1 MRLVR
6 PALAVAVWATVM
18 STFGGFS
25 TTAFAQ
31 SVEGR
36 LPELVTDRPDFTESS
51 DVVGRGIV
59 QFEMGTT
66 FESDGQAEARDR
78 ALTVPLGLMRVGVS
92 RRLELR
98 LSSDGYVVNSL
109 GAGFAKATSRGQA
122 DIEVGAKY
130 VFRETGQGGFA
141 FAVIPMMSLPTGND
155 VFSSGTVDPTVKF
168 TWATAL
174 PRDFSL
180 SGNVNV
186 SRLGDDLG
194 RYTEHAVSASLGHDL
209 KAGWGGY
216 WEVYGFMPQ
225 GRPGSAA
232 WTVNTGISHPIGGN
246 AQVDFELGRGVTN
259 AAPDWFFGTGL
270 GIRTSAL
277 RRLGGIR

>member
-1 MRLVR
+1 MKLVR
-6 PALAVAVWATVM
+6 PAVTAAVCLTVM
-18 STFGGFS
+18 STLGVFAA
-25 TTAFAQ
+25 TASAQ

-36 LPELVTDRPDFTESS
+36 APELVTDRPDFTESS
-51 DVVGRGIV
+51 DVVGAGIV

-66 FESDGQAEARDR
+66 FESEGQADARDR
-78 ALTVPLGLMRVGVS
+78 AMTFPLGLVRIGVA

-98 LSSDGYVVNSL
+98 FSTDGYVVDSI
-109 GAGFAKATSRGQA
+109 GTGFSRSTARGQA
-122 DIEVGAKY
+122 DMEVGAKY
-130 VFRETGQGGFA
+130 VFRETGQGGIA
-141 FAVIPMMSLPTGND
+141 FAVIPMFSLPTGNEL
-155 VFSSGTVDPTVKF
+155 FTSGTVDPTVKF
-168 TWATAL
+168 TWAADL

-209 KAGWGGY
+209 KGGWGGY

-232 WTVNTGISHPIGGN
+232 WTVNTGITHGIGGN
-246 AQVDFELGRGVTN
+246 AQIDFEIGRGVTS
-259 AAPDWFFGTGL
+259 AAPDWFVGTGL
-270 GIRTSAL
+270 GIRTSAFRHFL
-277 RRLGGIR
+277 RTR